1 MSHLIVGAALLV
13 IAAGAA
19 PLPAAPQD
27 QVDQDRLI
35 ATIRELPTS
44 RAALGDE
51 ASREGLRKTETL
63 LTDKLKELGYTPRIQ
78 EFKFALPARNWDKPK
93 EEEPKQDR
101 PSREVPKAPDKADSP
116 AAPRAQPDPKPEEH
130 TWHNIIVELP
140 GRERPEEVVLVG
152 AHFDAVWQA
161 PGADDNG
168 TGTAALLEMARVL
181 KDHPTKRTI
190 RLVFFN
196 LEEAGLVGS
205 SAYVKAA
212 RPNWKAPQPAE
223 GEPPAKP
230 KEKIVGMMS
239 LEMLGYFTDAPNSQQ
254 SPLKPIEGVFEPPT
268 VGDSIAV
275 VGLAGDKPFIQ
286 QLTQGMSKAAPDLRL
301 TVVDFLPFPIV
312 DMTRSD
318 HRAFMLAGIPA
329 VMITDT
335 ANFRNPNYHKP
346 TDTVETIDA
355 KRYTLVV
362 KAVTGA
368 TYQLAEPVEGAR

>member
-1 MSHLIVGAALLV
+1 MSHLMLAALLAMV
-13 IAAGAA
+13 GAA
-19 PLPAAPQD
+19 PLLAAPQD
-27 QVDQDRLI
+27 QVNQDRLI

-51 ASREGLRKTETL
+51 ASREGLRKTESL
-63 LTDKLKELGYTPRIQ
+63 LTDKLKALGYTPRLQ

-93 EEEPKQDR
+93 EETPKQELPGDASN
-101 PSREVPKAPDKADSP
+101 PPEKAASPDESQAD
-116 AAPRAQPDPKPEEH
+116 AKGDEH

-140 GRERPEEVVLVG
+140 GRERPDEVVLIG
-152 AHFDAVWQA
+152 AHFDAVPGA

-181 KDHPTKRTI
+181 KDRPTKRTI

-196 LEEAGLVGS
+196 LEEAGLIGS
-205 SAYVKAA
+205 SAYVKSA
-212 RPNWKAPQPAE
+212 RADWKAAPAAE
-223 GEPPAKP
+223 GQPPAKP
-230 KEKIVGMMS
+230 KEKIVGMAS

-254 SPLKPIEGVFEPPT
+254 SPIKPIEGVFEPPT

-275 VGLAGDKPFIQ
+275 VGLAGDKSFIQ
-286 QLTQGMSKAAPDLRL
+286 QLTQGMIKAAPDLKI
-301 TVVDFLPFPIV
+301 TTVDFLPFPIP

-318 HRAFMLAGIPA
+318 HRAFMIAGVPA

-362 KAVTGA
+362 KAVAGA
-368 TYQLAEPVEGAR
+368 TYQLAEPASAP